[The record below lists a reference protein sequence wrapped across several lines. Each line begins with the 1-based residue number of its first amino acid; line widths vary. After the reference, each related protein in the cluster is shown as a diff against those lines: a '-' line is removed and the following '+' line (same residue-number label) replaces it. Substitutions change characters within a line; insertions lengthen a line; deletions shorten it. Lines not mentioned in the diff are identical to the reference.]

1 MVPVFSGSY
10 FCFCGLP
17 RPCPTLQPPWRRKTG
32 EACLPDPVVPS
43 ALHARASAVRRL
55 PHLRRPLAAARARA
69 RAGRVPC
76 AARSAAPR
84 AAGSSPP
91 SAPAANGSRTSTW
104 PAPPVAR
111 PRLLRGG
118 AQLRRRP
125 HARTHA
131 GTRQPTTTAP
141 SRARCRAAPPA
152 GARDEPSST
161 GGGVA
166 GHRREG
172 DDSTAPRAD
181 TQFGAM
187 FQSLKKS
194 RARTHGLVLGA
205 SLRLASTPRDP
216 FLSARSWIWSLEG
229 GCWRVGQRPRQAVAV
244 RTHAPRRRAG
254 AALARLPPPLPR

>member
-104 PAPPVAR
+104 PAPPVAS

-125 HARTHA
+125 HARTLAHVSHHH
-131 GTRQPTTTAP
+131 RPL
-141 SRARCRAAPPA
+141 SRALPCR
-152 GARDEPSST
+152 
-161 GGGVA
+161 
-166 GHRREG
+166 
-172 DDSTAPRAD
+172 
-181 TQFGAM
+181 
-187 FQSLKKS
+187 
-194 RARTHGLVLGA
+194 
-205 SLRLASTPRDP
+205 
-216 FLSARSWIWSLEG
+216 
-229 GCWRVGQRPRQAVAV
+229 
-244 RTHAPRRRAG
+244 APRRSSWRAQLDRWRRRG
-254 AALARLPPPLPR
+254 PPEGGRRQHRASRRHAIWCDVSESQKKPRAHTRLSTWRLPAPRLDTQRPLPLRPQLDLVAGGGLLARGSAAPAGGGRT

>member
-152 GARDEPSST
+152 GARGEPSST

-194 RARTHGLVLGA
+194 RARI
-205 SLRLASTPRDP
+205 RLSTWRLPAPRLDT
-216 FLSARSWIWSLEG
+216 
-229 GCWRVGQRPRQAVAV
+229 QRPLPLRPQLDLVAGGGLLA
-244 RTHAPRRRAG
+244 RGSAAPAGGGGTYAPRRRAG